1 MWRDFKEFAFKG
13 NIFDLAIAVVIGA
26 AFGKIV
32 SSLVENIIT
41 PLIGLLS
48 GGIDFSGLAYKFP
61 GTKTVITY
69 GVFIQ
74 SVIDFLII
82 AFSIFLVIRLLSTFK
97 KKEAD
102 QPDETPSI
110 DPKEELL
117 KEIRDLLQTQQSGTL
132 DTPAADKHLPPN
144 DSAR

>member
-1 MWRDFKEFAFKG
+1 MWKEFKEFAFKG

-41 PLIGLLS
+41 PLIGLIS
-48 GGIDFSGLAYKFP
+48 GGIDFSKLAYKFP
-61 GTKTVITY
+61 NTETVITY
-69 GVFIQ
+69 GVFVQ
-74 SVIDFLII
+74 SIIDFLII
-82 AFSIFLVIRLLSTFK
+82 AFSIFMVIRLLAKFK

-102 QPDETPSI
+102 QPDETPSV

-117 KEIRDLLQTQQSGTL
+117 KEIRDLLQTQQSGTIEPNAM
-132 DTPAADKHLPPN
+132 DRHLPPN
-144 DSAR
+144 DSTR